1 MAKTPSKSPVS
12 RSAGRPKASRKWTWG
27 SIGFKF
33 FTMLLIATPFFVG
46 GVWGLVDPEF
56 PAWAA
61 LAIIGTG
68 GLALVT
74 GAYLSFVVKFPA
86 PALIAGEDVLASRN
100 PTMKPAFARI
110 LMSIPFFLVSGYL
123 LMYTVTPYVYAFVPF
138 MIGLV
143 VFSRGAYRYWVN
155 HCTTYYVT
163 DRRIIHMYQFGWLH
177 TTEIPVARIISIS
190 ESRSFFEVLTGRGSI
205 LVASGIGSGQ
215 KIRMEDI
222 DSPGPVADAIRGLIP

>member
-1 MAKTPSKSPVS
+1 MTSTPPKSPVS
-12 RSAGRPKASRKWTWG
+12 RSGGATKRSRKLTWG
-27 SIGFKF
+27 PIGFKF
-33 FTMLLIATPFFVG
+33 LTMLLVATPFFVG
-46 GVWGLVDPEF
+46 GVWGLADSNF

-61 LAIIGTG
+61 LTVIGTG
-68 GLALVT
+68 GLALIT

-86 PALIAGEDVLASRN
+86 PALIAGEDVLAARN
-100 PTMKPAFARI
+100 PTMKPAIARI
-110 LMSIPFFLVSGYL
+110 LMSVPFFLASGYL
-123 LMYTVTPYVYAFVPF
+123 FAFTVTPYVYAFVPF
-138 MIGLV
+138 MVGLM

-190 ESRSFFEVLTGRGSI
+190 ESRSFFEVLTGRGSV

-215 KIRMEDI
+215 KIRIEDI
-222 DSPGPVADAIRGLIP
+222 DNPAPVAEAIRGLIP

>member
-12 RSAGRPKASRKWTWG
+12 RSAGRPKRSRKWTWS
-27 SIGFKF
+27 SIGFKLL
-33 FTMLLIATPFFVG
+33 TMLLIATPFFVG
-46 GVWGLVDPEF
+46 GVWGLADADF

-68 GLALVT
+68 GLALIT

-86 PALIAGEDVLASRN
+86 PALIAEEDVLASRN

-123 LMYTVTPYVYAFVPF
+123 FVFTVTPYVYAFVPF
-138 MIGLV
+138 MVGLM
-143 VFSRGAYRYWVN
+143 VFSRGAYRYWIN

-163 DRRIIHMYQFGWLH
+163 NRRIIHMYQFGWLH

-190 ESRSFFEVLTGRGSI
+190 ESRSFFEVLTGRGSV
-205 LVASGIGSGQ
+205 LVATGIGSGQ

-222 DSPGPVADAIRGLIP
+222 DSPGPVAEAIRELVP